1 MHLTR
6 IRWFDPV
13 ILQKFNTAGEWKQ
26 KESVLTFC
34 TSARAKLVSYQPAIG
49 RPRKRSGLKV
59 IPLIGRSEGC
69 ALSVNGYRN
78 GLRKVADRE
87 IKNAPRAF
95 DSSAVR
101 GRLTLLKA
109 DILKADITR
118 AFACDAIPISYA
130 SQRCLDTF

>member
-1 MHLTR
+1 MVRPSHFAKIQHHWR
-6 IRWFDPV
+6 V
-13 ILQKFNTAGEWKQ
+13 EA

-34 TSARAKLVSYQPAIG
+34 TSTRAKPVSYSPLRI
-49 RPRKRSGLKV
+49 RPLADRLKV
-59 IPLIGRSEGC
+59 NPLIGHSEGC

-101 GRLTLLKA
+101 GRLTLLKG
-109 DILKADITR
+109 
-118 AFACDAIPISYA
+118 
-130 SQRCLDTF
+130 